1 MRVANAKS
9 EQMSP
14 ILTYEYIQ
22 YGDPADA
29 FRPYDER
36 SPAVAARVASLIQ
49 ARMPDAVVE
58 HVGSSAVPGC
68 AGKGVVDLMVNY
80 PPGRLDAAR
89 AAVDGLGFQRQ
100 ANKDPF
106 PEERPLRV
114 GAIEHDGA
122 IFRMHVHVI
131 AADSPET
138 VEQLGFRDALR
149 SDPELMRE
157 YVELKRQV
165 LASGASD
172 NVAYNRGKQD
182 LIWRVLGRESAPE
195 NER

>member
-36 SPAVAARVASLIQ
+36 FQAVAARVASLIQ

-68 AGKGVVDLMVNY
+68 AGKGVVDLMINY
-80 PPGRLDAAR
+80 PPGRLEAAR
-89 AAVDGLGFQRQ
+89 AAVDELGFQRQ

-131 AADSPET
+131 AADSPEAA
-138 VEQLGFRDALR
+138 EQLRFRDALR

-182 LIWRVLGRESAPE
+182 LIWRVLGRESSPQS
-195 NER
+195 